1 MNTPSSLLLTF
12 AEHDHRICFAIK
24 LSDRNFVYLNPA
36 FEKFFHLKAEDA
48 RLDTLLDMVHPDDV
62 NFLRS
67 TYAELK
73 PGEFQDSVEF
83 RMIMPGNE
91 ERIFRL
97 ITYLQGNKESDGI
110 LTGYMEDVTIFKAHE
125 RKLDDLSNKKNAIL
139 NILSHD
145 LAGPLGAIQN
155 YTYLLSKKTNGVA
168 DEQVH
173 KMISG
178 IEQIA
183 KRSTTMIQQ
192 FIKNEFLESTG
203 VDVFKTRVDL
213 VEKVSFFF
221 TDYFGAQD
229 VVNKNFEFSSSSPK
243 MFAEIDEPKFMQVI
257 NNLVSNALKFT
268 PDGGTIS
275 VYLEEKEATILIRIS
290 DTGIG
295 IPKQFHPVLF
305 EKFSKARR
313 PGLRGEPTIGL
324 GMSIIK
330 TIVEWHQGKIWFE
343 SEENKGTT
351 FYIEIPKM
359 D

>member
-24 LSDRNFVYLNPA
+24 LSDRKFMYLNPA

-48 RLDTLLDMVHPDDV
+48 QLDVLLEWVHPDDID
-62 NFLRS
+62 FLKS
-67 TYAELK
+67 AYAQLN
-73 PGEFQDSVEF
+73 PGEFQDHVEF
-83 RMIMPGNE
+83 RMILPDDKE
-91 ERIFRL
+91 YTFRL
-97 ITYLQGNKESDGI
+97 ITYLQGNKESGI
-110 LTGYMEDVTIFKAHE
+110 LTGYMEDVTLFKAHE

-168 DEQVH
+168 DEQVS

-203 VDVFKTRVDL
+203 VDVFKTRVNL
-213 VEKVSFFF
+213 VEKIDAFF
-221 TDYFGAQD
+221 TDYFDAQEM
-229 VVNKNFEFSSSSPK
+229 VNKKFEFTSSSPK
-243 MFAEIDEPKFMQVI
+243 MFAEVDEPKFMQVI

-268 PDGGTIS
+268 PDGGTIA
-275 VYLEEKEATILIRIS
+275 VHLEEKETTILLRIS

-295 IPKQFHPVLF
+295 IPQQFHNILF
-305 EKFSKARR
+305 DKFSKARR
-313 PGLRGEPTIGL
+313 PGLRGEPTVGL

-343 SEENKGTT
+343 SEEHKGTT
-351 FYIEIPKM
+351 FYIEIPKVE
-359 D
+359 

>member
-1 MNTPSSLLLTF
+1 MNSPSSLLLTF
-12 AEHDHRICFAIK
+12 AEHEQRICFALK
-24 LSDRNFVYLNPA
+24 LSDKQFIYLNPA
-36 FEKFFHLKAEDA
+36 FEKFFQIKATEA
-48 RLDTLLDMVHPDDV
+48 MPEALIAMVHPEDKK
-62 NFLRS
+62 FLAS
-67 TYAELK
+67 LYEKLK
-73 PGEFQDSVEF
+73 PGEFQDNVEF
-83 RMIMPGNE
+83 RMILPGNKE
-91 ERIFRL
+91 HHLRL
-97 ITYLQGNKESDGI
+97 ITYLKGDKESDGI
-110 LTGYMEDVTIFKAHE
+110 LTGYLEDVTLFKAHE
-125 RKLDDLSNKKNAIL
+125 KKLDDLSNKKNAIL

-155 YTYLLSKKTNGVA
+155 YTYLLSKKTAGFS
-168 DEQVH
+168 DEQVA

-192 FIKNEFLESTG
+192 FIKNEFVESIG
-203 VDVFKTRVDL
+203 VDLFKTRVNL
-213 VEKVSFFF
+213 VEKIGFFF

-229 VVNKNFEFSSSSPK
+229 IVDKNFEFTSSSPI

-257 NNLVSNALKFT
+257 NNLISNALKFT
-268 PDGGTIS
+268 PEGGTIS
-275 VYLEEKEATILIRIS
+275 LNLEEKEQTILISVS

-295 IPKQFHPVLF
+295 IPKEYQPVLF
-305 EKFSKARR
+305 DKFSKARR

-343 SEENKGTT
+343 SEEQKGTT
-351 FYIEIPKM
+351 FYIEIAKV